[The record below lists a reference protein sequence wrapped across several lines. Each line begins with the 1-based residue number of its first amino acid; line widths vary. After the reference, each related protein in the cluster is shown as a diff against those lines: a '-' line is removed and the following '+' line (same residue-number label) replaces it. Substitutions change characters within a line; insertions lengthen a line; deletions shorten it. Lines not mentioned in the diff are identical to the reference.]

1 MLLHPG
7 PAALHRA
14 SSAAGMPLSPGEVP
28 WAWGRPVTVSSAT
41 LSPKEAPHYS
51 PAMHSSGHIVCEGC
65 YPLENSPPTGN
76 TRLQTRGA
84 PFPPSEWGLP
94 SSDTP
99 SLPPTHS
106 QPMWGVHSLPRGTSP
121 TTHPCVRA
129 SFPSTHKHCGIHGE
143 ILPSSG
149 QSSILY
155 GTAAQKHRCHLCH
168 CSPST
173 PYKCWLPLGVAVH
186 TSTALL
192 PAQVLTYAF
201 RGSPAPLKKPWT
213 LLLSLQCLW
222 VLKNRY

>member
-41 LSPKEAPHYS
+41 LSPKAAPHYS

-84 PFPPSEWGLP
+84 PFPPGEWGLP
-94 SSDTP
+94 TSDTP

-106 QPMWGVHSLPRGTSP
+106 QPVWGVHSLPRGTSP

-129 SFPSTHKHCGIHGE
+129 SFPSAHKHCVE
-143 ILPSSG
+143 FMVKSYPA
-149 QSSILY
+149 QARAQFW
-155 GTAAQKHRCHLCH
+155 TAQLHRSTDATFVTAPPLHLTRAGC
-168 CSPST
+168 PWEWLST
-173 PYKCWLPLGVAVH
+173 PAQPC
-186 TSTALL
+186 SLL
-192 PAQVLTYAF
+192 RFSHMRLEEAQ
-201 RGSPAPLKKPWT
+201 PP
-213 LLLSLQCLW
+213 
-222 VLKNRY
+222 